1 MTRKIVMAG
10 FGGQGVMA
18 MGQLISYAGMLEG
31 KHVSWYPSYGP
42 EMRGGAANC
51 SVVVSETEVGSP
63 IIAVADDVI
72 VMNEPSL
79 ELFESHVRPGGNLLI
94 NSSLVTSEPTRTD
107 INVYKIPVND
117 IAIDIGNARV
127 ANMVMLG
134 AYLKATEL
142 VEVPSVIKAF
152 TKVYG
157 DKKKKLIPT
166 NEKAI
171 EYGQNALGSEFK
183 SENREQFV
191 ESKTPEHYKNLRGGE
206 EEKPIN
212 YVNDL
217 RKMDKEDEEKIFSSE
232 LNIVKQAILNEIES
246 INYFK
251 VSGETLGDGA
261 SKDVF
266 LSLAH
271 QSEEHVDYLE
281 RLKTNIEKNES
292 TVIEKIKSSLEG
304 KKLEFGKFDPEKAT
318 MALSLFNLGMNIK
331 KTNIKFYE
339 KAAARSEI
347 AEAKELYK
355 ELAYWENFQLSQIK
369 KEYEELRAEWWSD
382 QSYAPY

>member
-51 SVVVSETEVGSP
+51 SVVVSEELVGSP

-79 ELFESHVRPGGNLLI
+79 SMFESHVRPGGNLFI
-94 NSSLVTSEPTRTD
+94 NSSLVKKETTRTD
-107 INVYKIPVND
+107 INVVKIPVND
-117 IAIDIGNARV
+117 IAIDLGNARV

-134 AYLKATEL
+134 AYLKVTEL
-142 VEVPSVIKAF
+142 VKVESVIQAF

-157 DKKKKLIPT
+157 DKKKKLLPI

-171 EYGQNALGSEFK
+171 EFGGEAVGKEYMPSAAEK
-183 SENREQFV
+183 KV
-191 ESKTPEHYKNLRGGE
+191 ESKTPEHYKNLKGGE
-206 EEKPIN
+206 EEIKIN
-212 YVNDL
+212 YLNDI
-217 RKMDKEDEEKIFSSE
+217 RQMDKAQEDKIFSSE

-251 VSGETLGDGA
+251 MSSEQLGGEA
-261 SKDVF
+261 KEVF

-271 QSEEHVDYLE
+271 QSEEHVDYLNK
-281 RLKTNIEKNES
+281 LKSNIEKDES

-304 KKLEFGKFDPEKAT
+304 KTFEWGKVDPENAT
-318 MALSLFNLGMNIK
+318 MVLSVFNLGMNIK
-331 KTNIKFYE
+331 KVNIKFYE
-339 KAAARSEI
+339 KAAARSEVP
-347 AEAKELYK
+347 EAKGLYK
-355 ELAYWENFQLSQIK
+355 ELAYWENFQLTQIAK
-369 KEYEELRAEWWSD
+369 QYEELKSEWWSD
-382 QSYAPY
+382 QSYAPF

>member
-1 MTRKIVMAG
+1 MAG

-51 SVVVSETEVGSP
+51 SVVVSEELVGSP

-79 ELFESHVRPGGNLLI
+79 SMFESHVRPGGNLFI
-94 NSSLVTSEPTRTD
+94 NSSLVKKETTRTD
-107 INVYKIPVND
+107 INVVKIPVND
-117 IAIDIGNARV
+117 IAIDLGNARV

-134 AYLKATEL
+134 AYLKVTEL
-142 VEVPSVIKAF
+142 VKVESVIQAF

-157 DKKKKLIPT
+157 DKKKKLLPI

-171 EYGQNALGSEFK
+171 EFGGEAVGKEYMASAAEK
-183 SENREQFV
+183 PV
-191 ESKTPEHYKNLRGGE
+191 ESKTPEHYKHLKGGE
-206 EEKPIN
+206 EEMKIN
-212 YVNDL
+212 YLNDI
-217 RKMDKEDEEKIFSSE
+217 RQMDKAQEDKIFSSE

-251 VSGETLGDGA
+251 MSSEQLGGEA
-261 SKDVF
+261 KDVF

-271 QSEEHVDYLE
+271 QSEEHVDYLNK
-281 RLKTNIEKNES
+281 LKSNIEKDES

-304 KKLEFGKFDPEKAT
+304 KTLEWGKVDPENAT
-318 MALSLFNLGMNIK
+318 MVLSVFNLGMNIK
-331 KTNIKFYE
+331 KVNIKFYE
-339 KAAARSEI
+339 KAAARSEVP
-347 AEAKELYK
+347 EAKGLYK
-355 ELAYWENFQLSQIK
+355 ELAYWENFQLTQIAK
-369 KEYEELRAEWWSD
+369 QYEELKSEWWSD
-382 QSYAPY
+382 QSYAPF

>member
-51 SVVVSETEVGSP
+51 SVVVSEELVGSP

-79 ELFESHVRPGGNLLI
+79 SMFESHVRPGGNLFI
-94 NSSLVTSEPTRTD
+94 NSSLVKKETTRTD
-107 INVYKIPVND
+107 INVVKIPVND
-117 IAIDIGNARV
+117 IAIDLGNARV

-134 AYLKATEL
+134 AYLKVTEL
-142 VEVPSVIKAF
+142 VKVESVIQAF

-157 DKKKKLIPT
+157 DKKKKLLPI

-171 EYGQNALGSEFK
+171 EFGGEAVGKEYMASVA
-183 SENREQFV
+183 ENKV
-191 ESKTPEHYKNLRGGE
+191 ESKTPEHYKHLKGGE
-206 EEKPIN
+206 EEMKIN
-212 YVNDL
+212 YLNDI
-217 RKMDKEDEEKIFSSE
+217 RQMDKEQEDKIFSSE

-251 VSGETLGDGA
+251 MSSEQLGGEA
-261 SKDVF
+261 KEVF

-271 QSEEHVDYLE
+271 QSEEHVDYLNK
-281 RLKTNIEKNES
+281 LKSNIEKDES

-304 KKLEFGKFDPEKAT
+304 KTLEWGKVDPENAT
-318 MALSLFNLGMNIK
+318 MVLSVFNLGMNIK
-331 KTNIKFYE
+331 KVNIKFYE
-339 KAAARSEI
+339 KAAARSEVP
-347 AEAKELYK
+347 EAKGLYK
-355 ELAYWENFQLSQIK
+355 ELAYWENFQLTQISK
-369 KEYEELRAEWWSD
+369 QYEELKSEWWSD
-382 QSYAPY
+382 QSYAPF

>member
-51 SVVVSETEVGSP
+51 SVVVSEELVGSP

-79 ELFESHVRPGGNLLI
+79 SMFESHVRPGGNI
-94 NSSLVTSEPTRTD
+94 FVNSSLVKKETTRTD
-107 INVYKIPVND
+107 INVVKIPVND
-117 IAIDIGNARV
+117 IAIDLGNARV

-134 AYLKATEL
+134 AYLKVTEL
-142 VEVPSVIKAF
+142 VKVESVIQAF

-157 DKKKKLIPT
+157 DKKKKLLPI

-171 EYGQNALGSEFK
+171 EFGGEAVGKEYMASVA
-183 SENREQFV
+183 ENKV
-191 ESKTPEHYKNLRGGE
+191 ESKTPEHYKHLKGGE
-206 EEKPIN
+206 EEMKIN
-212 YVNDL
+212 YLNDI
-217 RKMDKEDEEKIFSSE
+217 RQMDKEQEDKIFSSE

-251 VSGETLGDGA
+251 MSSEQLGGEA
-261 SKDVF
+261 KEVF

-271 QSEEHVDYLE
+271 QSEEHVDYLNK
-281 RLKTNIEKNES
+281 LKSNIEKDES

-304 KKLEFGKFDPEKAT
+304 KTLEWGKVDPENAT
-318 MALSLFNLGMNIK
+318 MVLSVFNLGMNIK
-331 KTNIKFYE
+331 KVNIKFYE
-339 KAAARSEI
+339 KAAARSEVP
-347 AEAKELYK
+347 EAKGLYK
-355 ELAYWENFQLSQIK
+355 ELAYWENFQLTQISK
-369 KEYEELRAEWWSD
+369 QYEELKSEWWSD
-382 QSYAPY
+382 QSYAPF

>member
-51 SVVVSETEVGSP
+51 SVVVSEELVGSP

-79 ELFESHVRPGGNLLI
+79 SMFESHVRPGGNLFI
-94 NSSLVTSEPTRTD
+94 NSSLVKKETTRTD
-107 INVYKIPVND
+107 INVVKIPVND
-117 IAIDIGNARV
+117 IAIDLGNARV

-134 AYLKATEL
+134 AYLKVTEL
-142 VEVPSVIKAF
+142 VKVESVIQAF

-157 DKKKKLIPT
+157 DKKKKLLPI

-171 EYGQNALGSEFK
+171 EFGGEAVGKEYMASVA
-183 SENREQFV
+183 ENKV
-191 ESKTPEHYKNLRGGE
+191 ESKTPEHYKHLKGGE
-206 EEKPIN
+206 EEMKIN
-212 YVNDL
+212 YLNDI
-217 RKMDKEDEEKIFSSE
+217 RQMDKEQEDKIFSSE

-251 VSGETLGDGA
+251 MSSEELGGEA
-261 SKDVF
+261 KEVF

-271 QSEEHVDYLE
+271 QSEEHVDYLNK
-281 RLKTNIEKNES
+281 LKSNIEKDES

-304 KKLEFGKFDPEKAT
+304 KTLEWGKVDPENAT
-318 MALSLFNLGMNIK
+318 MVLSVFNLGMNIK
-331 KTNIKFYE
+331 KVNIKFYE
-339 KAAARSEI
+339 KAAARSEVP
-347 AEAKELYK
+347 EAKGLYK
-355 ELAYWENFQLSQIK
+355 ELAYWENFQLTQISK
-369 KEYEELRAEWWSD
+369 QYEELKSEWWSD
-382 QSYAPY
+382 QSYAPF

>member
-51 SVVVSETEVGSP
+51 SVVVSEELVGSP

-79 ELFESHVRPGGNLLI
+79 SMFESHVRHGGNLFI
-94 NSSLVTSEPTRTD
+94 NSSLVKKETTRTD
-107 INVYKIPVND
+107 INVVKIPVND
-117 IAIDIGNARV
+117 IAIDLGNARV

-134 AYLKATEL
+134 AYLKVTEL
-142 VEVPSVIKAF
+142 VKVESVIQAF

-157 DKKKKLIPT
+157 DKKKKLLPI

-171 EYGQNALGSEFK
+171 EFGGEAVGKEYMASVA
-183 SENREQFV
+183 ENKV
-191 ESKTPEHYKNLRGGE
+191 ESKTPEHYKHLKGGE
-206 EEKPIN
+206 EEMKIN
-212 YVNDL
+212 YLNDI
-217 RKMDKEDEEKIFSSE
+217 RQMDKEQEDKIFSSE

-251 VSGETLGDGA
+251 MSSEQLGGEA
-261 SKDVF
+261 KEVF

-271 QSEEHVDYLE
+271 QSEEHVDYLNK
-281 RLKTNIEKNES
+281 LKSNIEKDES

-304 KKLEFGKFDPEKAT
+304 KTLEWGKVDPENAT
-318 MALSLFNLGMNIK
+318 MVLSVFNLGMNIK
-331 KTNIKFYE
+331 KVNIKFYE
-339 KAAARSEI
+339 KAAARSEVP
-347 AEAKELYK
+347 EAKGLYK
-355 ELAYWENFQLSQIK
+355 ELAYWENFQLTQISK
-369 KEYEELRAEWWSD
+369 QYEELKSEWWSD
-382 QSYAPY
+382 QSYAPF

>member
-1 MTRKIVMAG
+1 MAG

-51 SVVVSETEVGSP
+51 SVVVSEELVGSP

-79 ELFESHVRPGGNLLI
+79 SMFESHVRPGGNLFI
-94 NSSLVTSEPTRTD
+94 NSSLVKKETTRTD
-107 INVYKIPVND
+107 INVVKIPVND
-117 IAIDIGNARV
+117 IAIDLGNARV

-134 AYLKATEL
+134 AYLKVTEL
-142 VEVPSVIKAF
+142 VKVESVIQAF

-157 DKKKKLIPT
+157 DKKKKLLPI

-171 EYGQNALGSEFK
+171 EFGGEAVGKEYMPSAAEK
-183 SENREQFV
+183 KV
-191 ESKTPEHYKNLRGGE
+191 ESKTPEHYKNLKGGE
-206 EEKPIN
+206 EEIKIN
-212 YVNDL
+212 YLNDI
-217 RKMDKEDEEKIFSSE
+217 RQMDKAQEDKIFSSE

-251 VSGETLGDGA
+251 MSSEQLGGEA
-261 SKDVF
+261 KEVF

-271 QSEEHVDYLE
+271 QSEEHVDYLNK
-281 RLKTNIEKNES
+281 LKSNIEKDES

-304 KKLEFGKFDPEKAT
+304 KTFEWGKVDPENAT
-318 MALSLFNLGMNIK
+318 MVLSVFNLGMNIK
-331 KTNIKFYE
+331 KVNIKFYE
-339 KAAARSEI
+339 KAAARSEVP
-347 AEAKELYK
+347 EAKGLYK
-355 ELAYWENFQLSQIK
+355 ELAYWENFQLTQIAK
-369 KEYEELRAEWWSD
+369 QYEELKSEWWSD
-382 QSYAPY
+382 QSYAPF

>member
-51 SVVVSETEVGSP
+51 SVVVSEELVGSP

-79 ELFESHVRPGGNLLI
+79 SMFESHVRPGGNLFI
-94 NSSLVTSEPTRTD
+94 NSSLVKKETTRTD
-107 INVYKIPVND
+107 INVVKIPVND
-117 IAIDIGNARV
+117 IAIDLGNARV

-134 AYLKATEL
+134 AYLKVTEL
-142 VEVPSVIKAF
+142 VKVESVIQAF

-157 DKKKKLIPT
+157 DKKKKLLPI

-171 EYGQNALGSEFK
+171 EFGGEAVGKEYMASAAEK
-183 SENREQFV
+183 PV
-191 ESKTPEHYKNLRGGE
+191 ESKTPEHYKHLKGGE
-206 EEKPIN
+206 EEIKIN
-212 YVNDL
+212 YLNDI
-217 RKMDKEDEEKIFSSE
+217 RQMDKAQEDKIFSSE

-251 VSGETLGDGA
+251 MSSEQLGGEA
-261 SKDVF
+261 KDVF

-271 QSEEHVDYLE
+271 QSEEHVDYLNK
-281 RLKTNIEKNES
+281 LKSNIEKDES

-304 KKLEFGKFDPEKAT
+304 KTFEWGKVDPENAT
-318 MALSLFNLGMNIK
+318 MVLSVFNLGMNIK
-331 KTNIKFYE
+331 KVNIKFYE
-339 KAAARSEI
+339 KAAARSEVP
-347 AEAKELYK
+347 EAKGLYK
-355 ELAYWENFQLSQIK
+355 ELAYWENFQLTQIAK
-369 KEYEELRAEWWSD
+369 QYEELKNEWWSD
-382 QSYAPY
+382 QSYAPF

>member
-51 SVVVSETEVGSP
+51 SVVVSEELVGSP

-79 ELFESHVRPGGNLLI
+79 SMFESHVRPGGNLFI
-94 NSSLVTSEPTRTD
+94 NSSLVKKETTRTD
-107 INVYKIPVND
+107 INVVKIPVND
-117 IAIDIGNARV
+117 IAIDLGNARV

-134 AYLKATEL
+134 AYLKVTEL
-142 VEVPSVIKAF
+142 VKVESVIQAF

-157 DKKKKLIPT
+157 DKKKKLLPI

-171 EYGQNALGSEFK
+171 EFGGEAVGKEYMASAAEK
-183 SENREQFV
+183 PV
-191 ESKTPEHYKNLRGGE
+191 ESKTPEHYKHLKGGE
-206 EEKPIN
+206 EEMKIN
-212 YVNDL
+212 YLNDI
-217 RKMDKEDEEKIFSSE
+217 RQMDKAQEDKIFSSE

-246 INYFK
+246 INFFK
-251 VSGETLGDGA
+251 MSSEQLGGEA
-261 SKDVF
+261 KDVF

-271 QSEEHVDYLE
+271 QSEEHVDYLNK
-281 RLKTNIEKNES
+281 LKSNIEKDES

-304 KKLEFGKFDPEKAT
+304 KTFEWGKVDPENAT
-318 MALSLFNLGMNIK
+318 MVLSVFNLGMNIK
-331 KTNIKFYE
+331 KVNIKFYE
-339 KAAARSEI
+339 KAAARSEVP
-347 AEAKELYK
+347 EAKGLYK
-355 ELAYWENFQLSQIK
+355 ELAYWENFQLTQIAK
-369 KEYEELRAEWWSD
+369 QYEELKSEWWSD
-382 QSYAPY
+382 QSYAPF

>member
-51 SVVVSETEVGSP
+51 SVVVSEELVGSP

-79 ELFESHVRPGGNLLI
+79 SMFESHVRPGGNLFI
-94 NSSLVTSEPTRTD
+94 NSSLVKKETTRTD
-107 INVYKIPVND
+107 INVVKIPVND
-117 IAIDIGNARV
+117 IAIDLGNARV

-134 AYLKATEL
+134 AYLKVTEL
-142 VEVPSVIKAF
+142 VKVESVIQAF

-157 DKKKKLIPT
+157 DKKKKLLPI

-171 EYGQNALGSEFK
+171 EFGGEAVGKEYMPSAAEK
-183 SENREQFV
+183 KV
-191 ESKTPEHYKNLRGGE
+191 ESKTPEHYKNLKGGE
-206 EEKPIN
+206 EEIKIN
-212 YVNDL
+212 YLNDI
-217 RKMDKEDEEKIFSSE
+217 RQMDKAQEDKIFSSE

-251 VSGETLGDGA
+251 MSSEQLGGEA
-261 SKDVF
+261 KDVF

-271 QSEEHVDYLE
+271 QSEEHVDYLNK
-281 RLKTNIEKNES
+281 LKSNIEKDES

-304 KKLEFGKFDPEKAT
+304 KTFEWGKVDPENAT
-318 MALSLFNLGMNIK
+318 MVLSVFNLGMNIK
-331 KTNIKFYE
+331 KVNIKFYE
-339 KAAARSEI
+339 KAAARSEVP
-347 AEAKELYK
+347 EAKGLYK
-355 ELAYWENFQLSQIK
+355 ELAYWENFQLTQIAK
-369 KEYEELRAEWWSD
+369 QYEELKSEWWSD
-382 QSYAPY
+382 QSYAPF

>member
-51 SVVVSETEVGSP
+51 SVVVSEELVGSP

-79 ELFESHVRPGGNLLI
+79 SMFESHVRPGGNLFI
-94 NSSLVTSEPTRTD
+94 NSSLVKKETTRTD
-107 INVYKIPVND
+107 INVVKIPVND
-117 IAIDIGNARV
+117 IAIDLGNARV

-134 AYLKATEL
+134 AYLKVTEL
-142 VEVPSVIKAF
+142 VKVESVIQAF

-157 DKKKKLIPT
+157 DKKKKLLPI

-171 EYGQNALGSEFK
+171 EFGGEAVGKEYMASVAEK
-183 SENREQFV
+183 PV
-191 ESKTPEHYKNLRGGE
+191 ESKTPEHYKHLKGGE
-206 EEKPIN
+206 EEMKIN
-212 YVNDL
+212 YLNDI
-217 RKMDKEDEEKIFSSE
+217 RQMDKAQEDKIFSSE

-251 VSGETLGDGA
+251 MSSEQLGGEA
-261 SKDVF
+261 KDVF

-271 QSEEHVDYLE
+271 QSEEHVDYLNK
-281 RLKTNIEKNES
+281 LKSNIEKDES

-304 KKLEFGKFDPEKAT
+304 KTFEWGKVDPENAT
-318 MALSLFNLGMNIK
+318 MVLSVFNLGMNIK
-331 KTNIKFYE
+331 KVNIKFYE
-339 KAAARSEI
+339 KAAARSEVP
-347 AEAKELYK
+347 EAKGLYK
-355 ELAYWENFQLSQIK
+355 ELAYWENFQLTQIAK
-369 KEYEELRAEWWSD
+369 QYEELKSEWWSD
-382 QSYAPY
+382 QSYAPF

>member
-1 MTRKIVMAG
+1 MAG

-51 SVVVSETEVGSP
+51 SVVVSEELVGSP

-79 ELFESHVRPGGNLLI
+79 SMFESHVRPGGNI
-94 NSSLVTSEPTRTD
+94 FVNSSLVKKETTRTD
-107 INVYKIPVND
+107 INVVKIPVND
-117 IAIDIGNARV
+117 IAIDLGNARV

-134 AYLKATEL
+134 AYLKVTEL
-142 VEVPSVIKAF
+142 VKVESVIQAF

-157 DKKKKLIPT
+157 DKKKKLLPI

-171 EYGQNALGSEFK
+171 EFGGEAVGKEYMPSVAEK
-183 SENREQFV
+183 PV
-191 ESKTPEHYKNLRGGE
+191 ESKTPEHYKNLKGGE
-206 EEKPIN
+206 EEMKIN
-212 YVNDL
+212 YLNDI
-217 RKMDKEDEEKIFSSE
+217 RQMDKAQEDKIFSSE

-251 VSGETLGDGA
+251 MSSEQLGGEA
-261 SKDVF
+261 KDVF

-271 QSEEHVDYLE
+271 QSEEHVDYLNK
-281 RLKTNIEKNES
+281 LKSNIEKDES

-304 KKLEFGKFDPEKAT
+304 KTFEWGKVDPENAT
-318 MALSLFNLGMNIK
+318 MVLSVFNLGMNIK
-331 KTNIKFYE
+331 KVNIKFYE
-339 KAAARSEI
+339 KAAARSEVP
-347 AEAKELYK
+347 EAKGLYK
-355 ELAYWENFQLSQIK
+355 ELAYWENFQLTQIAK
-369 KEYEELRAEWWSD
+369 QYEELKSEWWSD
-382 QSYAPY
+382 QSYAPF

>member
-51 SVVVSETEVGSP
+51 SVVVSEDPVGSP

-79 ELFESHVRPGGNLLI
+79 SLFESHVRPGGNLFI
-94 NSSLVTSEPTRTD
+94 NSSLVKKETTRTD
-107 INVYKIPVND
+107 IEVHKIPVND
-117 IAIDIGNARV
+117 IAIDLGNARV

-134 AYLKATEL
+134 AYLNVTKL
-142 VEVPSVIKAF
+142 VKVESVIQAF

-157 DKKKKLIPT
+157 DKKKKLIPI

-171 EYGQNALGSEFK
+171 EAGGNTAGKEYVSAA
-183 SENREQFV
+183 ENKV
-191 ESKTPEHYKNLRGGE
+191 ESKTPEHYKHLKGGE
-206 EEKPIN
+206 EEMKIN
-212 YVNDL
+212 YLNDV
-217 RKMDKEDEEKIFSSE
+217 RQMDKAQEEKIFSSE
-232 LNIVKQAILNEIES
+232 LNIVKQAILNEVES

-251 VSGETLGDGA
+251 MSSEQLIGE
-261 SKDVF
+261 SKDIF

-271 QSEEHVDYLE
+271 QSEEHVDYLNK
-281 RLKTNIEKNES
+281 LKNNIEKNEA
-292 TVIEKIKSSLEG
+292 TVIEKVKSSLEG
-304 KKLEFGKFDPEKAT
+304 KAFEWGKVNPENAT
-318 MALSLFNLGMNIK
+318 MVLSVFNLGMNIK
-331 KTNIKFYE
+331 KVNIKFYE
-339 KAAARSEI
+339 KAAARSEVP
-347 AEAKELYK
+347 EAKGLYK
-355 ELAYWENFQLSQIK
+355 ELAYWENFQLTQIAK
-369 KEYEELRAEWWSD
+369 QYEELKNEWWSD
-382 QSYAPY
+382 QSYAPF

>member
-51 SVVVSETEVGSP
+51 SVVVSEELVGSP

-79 ELFESHVRPGGNLLI
+79 SMFESHVRPGGNI
-94 NSSLVTSEPTRTD
+94 FVNSSLVKKETTRTD
-107 INVYKIPVND
+107 INVVKIPVND
-117 IAIDIGNARV
+117 IAIDLGNARV

-134 AYLKATEL
+134 AYLKVTEL
-142 VEVPSVIKAF
+142 VKVESVIQAF

-157 DKKKKLIPT
+157 DKKKKLLPI

-171 EYGQNALGSEFK
+171 KFGGEAVGKEYMPSVAEK
-183 SENREQFV
+183 KV
-191 ESKTPEHYKNLRGGE
+191 ESKTPEHYKHLKGGE
-206 EEKPIN
+206 EEMKIN
-212 YVNDL
+212 YLNDI
-217 RKMDKEDEEKIFSSE
+217 RQMDKAQEDKIFSSE

-251 VSGETLGDGA
+251 MSSEQLGGEA
-261 SKDVF
+261 KDVF

-271 QSEEHVDYLE
+271 QSEEHVDYLNK
-281 RLKTNIEKNES
+281 LKSNIEKDES

-304 KKLEFGKFDPEKAT
+304 KTFEWGKVDPENAT
-318 MALSLFNLGMNIK
+318 MVLSVFNLGMNIK
-331 KTNIKFYE
+331 KVNIKFYE
-339 KAAARSEI
+339 KAAARSEVP
-347 AEAKELYK
+347 EAKGLYK
-355 ELAYWENFQLSQIK
+355 ELAYWENFQLTQIAK
-369 KEYEELRAEWWSD
+369 QYEELKSEWWSD
-382 QSYAPY
+382 QSYAPF

>member
-51 SVVVSETEVGSP
+51 SVVVSEELVGSP

-79 ELFESHVRPGGNLLI
+79 SMFESHVRPGGNLFI
-94 NSSLVTSEPTRTD
+94 NSSLVKKETTRTD
-107 INVYKIPVND
+107 INVVKIPVND
-117 IAIDIGNARV
+117 IAIDLGNARV

-134 AYLKATEL
+134 AYLKVTEL
-142 VEVPSVIKAF
+142 VKVESVIQAF

-157 DKKKKLIPT
+157 DKKKKLLPI

-171 EYGQNALGSEFK
+171 EFGGEAVGKEYMASAAEK
-183 SENREQFV
+183 PV
-191 ESKTPEHYKNLRGGE
+191 ESKTPEHYKHLKGGE
-206 EEKPIN
+206 EEMKIN
-212 YVNDL
+212 YLNDI
-217 RKMDKEDEEKIFSSE
+217 RQMDKAQEDKIFSSE

-246 INYFK
+246 INFFK
-251 VSGETLGDGA
+251 MSSEQLGGEA
-261 SKDVF
+261 KDVF

-271 QSEEHVDYLE
+271 QSEEHVDYLNK
-281 RLKTNIEKNES
+281 LKANIEKDES

-304 KKLEFGKFDPEKAT
+304 KTFEWGKVDPENAT
-318 MALSLFNLGMNIK
+318 MVLSVFNLGMNIK
-331 KTNIKFYE
+331 KVNIKFYE
-339 KAAARSEI
+339 KAAARSEVP
-347 AEAKELYK
+347 EAKGLYK
-355 ELAYWENFQLSQIK
+355 ELAYWENFQLTQIAK
-369 KEYEELRAEWWSD
+369 QYEELKSEWWSD
-382 QSYAPY
+382 QSYAPF

>member
-51 SVVVSETEVGSP
+51 SVVVSEELVGSP

-79 ELFESHVRPGGNLLI
+79 SMFESHVRPGGNI
-94 NSSLVTSEPTRTD
+94 FVNSSLVKKETTRTD
-107 INVYKIPVND
+107 INVVKIPVND
-117 IAIDIGNARV
+117 IAIDLGNARV

-134 AYLKATEL
+134 AYLKVTEL
-142 VEVPSVIKAF
+142 VKVESVIQAF

-157 DKKKKLIPT
+157 DKKKKLLPI

-171 EYGQNALGSEFK
+171 EFGGEAVGKEYMASVA
-183 SENREQFV
+183 ENKV
-191 ESKTPEHYKNLRGGE
+191 ESKTPEHYKHLKGGE
-206 EEKPIN
+206 EEMKIN
-212 YVNDL
+212 YLNDI
-217 RKMDKEDEEKIFSSE
+217 RQMDKEQEDKIFSSE

-251 VSGETLGDGA
+251 MSSEQLGGEA
-261 SKDVF
+261 KEVF

-271 QSEEHVDYLE
+271 QSEEHVDYLNK
-281 RLKTNIEKNES
+281 LKSNIEKDES

-304 KKLEFGKFDPEKAT
+304 KTFEWGKVDPENAT
-318 MALSLFNLGMNIK
+318 MVLSVFNLGMNIK
-331 KTNIKFYE
+331 KVNIKFYE
-339 KAAARSEI
+339 KAAARSEVP
-347 AEAKELYK
+347 EAKGLYK
-355 ELAYWENFQLSQIK
+355 ELAYWENFQLTQIAK
-369 KEYEELRAEWWSD
+369 QYEELKSEWWSD
-382 QSYAPY
+382 QSYAPF

>member
-51 SVVVSETEVGSP
+51 SVVVSEELVGSP

-79 ELFESHVRPGGNLLI
+79 SMFESHVRPGGNIFI
-94 NSSLVTSEPTRTD
+94 NSSLVKKETTRTD
-107 INVYKIPVND
+107 INVVKIPVND
-117 IAIDIGNARV
+117 IAIDLGNARV

-134 AYLKATEL
+134 AYLKVTEL
-142 VEVPSVIKAF
+142 VKVESVIQAF

-157 DKKKKLIPT
+157 DKKKKLLPI

-171 EYGQNALGSEFK
+171 EFGGESVGKEYMPSAAEK
-183 SENREQFV
+183 KV
-191 ESKTPEHYKNLRGGE
+191 ESKTPEHYKNLKGGE
-206 EEKPIN
+206 EEIKIN
-212 YVNDL
+212 YLNDI
-217 RKMDKEDEEKIFSSE
+217 RQMDKAQEDKIFSSE

-251 VSGETLGDGA
+251 MSSEQLGGEA
-261 SKDVF
+261 KEVF

-271 QSEEHVDYLE
+271 QSEEHVDYLNK
-281 RLKTNIEKNES
+281 LKSNIEKDES

-304 KKLEFGKFDPEKAT
+304 KTLEWGKVDPENAT
-318 MALSLFNLGMNIK
+318 MVLSVFNLGMNIK
-331 KTNIKFYE
+331 KVNIKFYE
-339 KAAARSEI
+339 KAAARSEVP
-347 AEAKELYK
+347 EAKGLYK
-355 ELAYWENFQLSQIK
+355 ELAYWENFQLTQIAK
-369 KEYEELRAEWWSD
+369 QYEELKSEWWSD
-382 QSYAPY
+382 QSYAPF

>member
-51 SVVVSETEVGSP
+51 SVVVSEELVGSP

-79 ELFESHVRPGGNLLI
+79 SMFESHVRPGGNLFI
-94 NSSLVTSEPTRTD
+94 NSSLVKKETTRTD
-107 INVYKIPVND
+107 INVVKIPVND
-117 IAIDIGNARV
+117 IAIDLGNARV

-134 AYLKATEL
+134 AYLKVTEL
-142 VEVPSVIKAF
+142 VKVESVIQAF

-157 DKKKKLIPT
+157 DKKKKLLPI

-171 EYGQNALGSEFK
+171 EFGGEAVGKEYMASVAEK
-183 SENREQFV
+183 PV
-191 ESKTPEHYKNLRGGE
+191 ESKTPEYYKHLKGGE
-206 EEKPIN
+206 EEMKIN
-212 YVNDL
+212 YLNDI
-217 RKMDKEDEEKIFSSE
+217 RQMDKAQEDKIFSSE

-251 VSGETLGDGA
+251 MSSEQLGGEA
-261 SKDVF
+261 KDVF

-271 QSEEHVDYLE
+271 QSEEHVDYLNK
-281 RLKTNIEKNES
+281 LKSNIEKDES

-304 KKLEFGKFDPEKAT
+304 KTFEWGKVDPENAT
-318 MALSLFNLGMNIK
+318 MVLSVFNLGMNIK
-331 KTNIKFYE
+331 KVNIKFYE
-339 KAAARSEI
+339 KAAARSEVP
-347 AEAKELYK
+347 EAKGLYK
-355 ELAYWENFQLSQIK
+355 ELAYWENFQLTQIAK
-369 KEYEELRAEWWSD
+369 QYEELKSEWWSD
-382 QSYAPY
+382 QSYAPF

>member
-1 MTRKIVMAG
+1 MAG

-51 SVVVSETEVGSP
+51 SVVVSEELVGSP

-79 ELFESHVRPGGNLLI
+79 SMFESHVRPGGNI
-94 NSSLVTSEPTRTD
+94 FVNSSLVKKETTRTD
-107 INVYKIPVND
+107 INVVKIPVND
-117 IAIDIGNARV
+117 IAIDLGNARV

-134 AYLKATEL
+134 AYLKVTEL
-142 VEVPSVIKAF
+142 VKVESVIQAF

-157 DKKKKLIPT
+157 DKKKKLLPI

-171 EYGQNALGSEFK
+171 EFGGEAVGKEYMASVA
-183 SENREQFV
+183 ENKV
-191 ESKTPEHYKNLRGGE
+191 ESKTPEHYKHLKGGE
-206 EEKPIN
+206 EEMKIN
-212 YVNDL
+212 YLNDI
-217 RKMDKEDEEKIFSSE
+217 RQMDKEQEDKIFSSE

-251 VSGETLGDGA
+251 MSSEQLGGEA
-261 SKDVF
+261 KEVF

-271 QSEEHVDYLE
+271 QSEEHVDYLNK
-281 RLKTNIEKNES
+281 LKSNIEKDES

-304 KKLEFGKFDPEKAT
+304 KTFEWGKVDPENAT
-318 MALSLFNLGMNIK
+318 MVLSVFNLGMNIK
-331 KTNIKFYE
+331 KVNIKFYE
-339 KAAARSEI
+339 KAAARSEVP
-347 AEAKELYK
+347 EAKGLYK
-355 ELAYWENFQLSQIK
+355 ELAYWENFQLTQIAK
-369 KEYEELRAEWWSD
+369 QYEELKSEWWSD
-382 QSYAPY
+382 QSYAPF

>member
-51 SVVVSETEVGSP
+51 SVVVSEELVGSP

-79 ELFESHVRPGGNLLI
+79 SMFESHVRPGGNIFI
-94 NSSLVTSEPTRTD
+94 NSSLVKKETTRTD
-107 INVYKIPVND
+107 INVVKIPVND
-117 IAIDIGNARV
+117 IAIDLGNARV

-134 AYLKATEL
+134 AYLKVTEL
-142 VEVPSVIKAF
+142 VKVESVIQAF

-157 DKKKKLIPT
+157 DKKKKLLPI

-171 EYGQNALGSEFK
+171 EFGGEAVGKEYMPSAAEK
-183 SENREQFV
+183 KV
-191 ESKTPEHYKNLRGGE
+191 ESKTPEHYKNLKGGE
-206 EEKPIN
+206 EEIKIN
-212 YVNDL
+212 YLNDI
-217 RKMDKEDEEKIFSSE
+217 RQMDKAQEDKIFSSE

-251 VSGETLGDGA
+251 MSSEQLGGEA
-261 SKDVF
+261 KEVF

-271 QSEEHVDYLE
+271 QSEEHVDYLNK
-281 RLKTNIEKNES
+281 LKSNIEKDES

-304 KKLEFGKFDPEKAT
+304 KTFEWGKVDPENAT
-318 MALSLFNLGMNIK
+318 MVLSVFNLGMNIK
-331 KTNIKFYE
+331 KVNIKFYE
-339 KAAARSEI
+339 KAAARSEVP
-347 AEAKELYK
+347 EAKGLYK
-355 ELAYWENFQLSQIK
+355 ELAYWENFQLTQIAK
-369 KEYEELRAEWWSD
+369 QYEELKSEWWSD
-382 QSYAPY
+382 QSYAPF

>member
-18 MGQLISYAGMLEG
+18 MGQLVSYAGMLEG

-51 SVVVSETEVGSP
+51 SVVVSEELVGSP

-79 ELFESHVRPGGNLLI
+79 SIFESHVRPGGNLFI
-94 NSSLVTSEPTRTD
+94 NSSLVKKETTRTD
-107 INVYKIPVND
+107 INVVKIPVND
-117 IAIDIGNARV
+117 IAIDLGNARV

-134 AYLKATEL
+134 AYLKVTEL
-142 VEVPSVIKAF
+142 VKVESVIQAF

-157 DKKKKLIPT
+157 DKKKKLLPI

-171 EYGQNALGSEFK
+171 EFGGEAVGKEYMASAAEK
-183 SENREQFV
+183 PV
-191 ESKTPEHYKNLRGGE
+191 ESKTPEHYKHLKGGE
-206 EEKPIN
+206 EEMKIN
-212 YVNDL
+212 YLNDI
-217 RKMDKEDEEKIFSSE
+217 RQMDKAQEDKIFSSE

-251 VSGETLGDGA
+251 MSSEQLGGEA
-261 SKDVF
+261 KDVF

-271 QSEEHVDYLE
+271 QSEEHVDYLNK
-281 RLKTNIEKNES
+281 LKSNIEKDES

-304 KKLEFGKFDPEKAT
+304 KTLEWGKVDPENAT
-318 MALSLFNLGMNIK
+318 MVLSVFNLGMNIK
-331 KTNIKFYE
+331 KVNIKFYE
-339 KAAARSEI
+339 KAAARSEVP
-347 AEAKELYK
+347 EAKGLYK
-355 ELAYWENFQLSQIK
+355 ELAYWENFQLTQIAK
-369 KEYEELRAEWWSD
+369 QYEELKSEWWSD
-382 QSYAPY
+382 QSYAPF

>member
-51 SVVVSETEVGSP
+51 SVVVSEELVGSP

-79 ELFESHVRPGGNLLI
+79 SMFESHVRPGGNLFI
-94 NSSLVTSEPTRTD
+94 NSSLVKKETTRTD
-107 INVYKIPVND
+107 INVVKIPVND
-117 IAIDIGNARV
+117 IAIDLGNARV

-134 AYLKATEL
+134 AYLKVTEL
-142 VEVPSVIKAF
+142 VKVESVIQAF

-157 DKKKKLIPT
+157 DKKKKLLPI

-171 EYGQNALGSEFK
+171 EFGGEAVGKEYMASAAEK
-183 SENREQFV
+183 PV
-191 ESKTPEHYKNLRGGE
+191 ESKTPEHYKHLKGGE
-206 EEKPIN
+206 EEIKIN
-212 YVNDL
+212 YLNDI
-217 RKMDKEDEEKIFSSE
+217 RQMDKAQEDKIFASE

-251 VSGETLGDGA
+251 MSSEQLGGEA
-261 SKDVF
+261 KEVF

-271 QSEEHVDYLE
+271 QSEEHVDYLNK
-281 RLKTNIEKNES
+281 LKSNIEKDES

-304 KKLEFGKFDPEKAT
+304 KTLEWGKVDPENAT
-318 MALSLFNLGMNIK
+318 MVLSVFNLGMNIK
-331 KTNIKFYE
+331 KVNIKFYE
-339 KAAARSEI
+339 KAAARSEVP
-347 AEAKELYK
+347 EAKGLYK
-355 ELAYWENFQLSQIK
+355 ELAYWENFQLTQIAK
-369 KEYEELRAEWWSD
+369 QYEELKSEWWSD
-382 QSYAPY
+382 QSYAPF

>member
-18 MGQLISYAGMLEG
+18 MGQLISYAGMLES

-51 SVVVSETEVGSP
+51 SVVVSEELVGSP

-79 ELFESHVRPGGNLLI
+79 SMFESHVRPGGNIFI
-94 NSSLVTSEPTRTD
+94 NSSLVKKETTRTD
-107 INVYKIPVND
+107 INVVKIPVND
-117 IAIDIGNARV
+117 IAIDLGNARV

-134 AYLKATEL
+134 AYLKVTEL
-142 VEVPSVIKAF
+142 VKVESVIQAF

-157 DKKKKLIPT
+157 DKKKKLLPI

-171 EYGQNALGSEFK
+171 KFGGEAVGKEYMPSVAEK
-183 SENREQFV
+183 KV
-191 ESKTPEHYKNLRGGE
+191 ESKTPEHYKHLKGGE
-206 EEKPIN
+206 EEMKIN
-212 YVNDL
+212 YLNDI
-217 RKMDKEDEEKIFSSE
+217 RQMDKAQEDKIFSSE

-251 VSGETLGDGA
+251 MSSEQLGGEA
-261 SKDVF
+261 KDVF

-271 QSEEHVDYLE
+271 QSEEHVDYLNK
-281 RLKTNIEKNES
+281 LKSNIEKDES

-304 KKLEFGKFDPEKAT
+304 KTFEWGKVDPENAT
-318 MALSLFNLGMNIK
+318 MVLSVFNLGMNIK
-331 KTNIKFYE
+331 KVNIKFYE
-339 KAAARSEI
+339 KAAARSEVP
-347 AEAKELYK
+347 EAKGLYK
-355 ELAYWENFQLSQIK
+355 ELAYWENFQLTQIAK
-369 KEYEELRAEWWSD
+369 QYEELKSEWWSD
-382 QSYAPY
+382 QSYAPF

>member
-1 MTRKIVMAG
+1 MAG

-51 SVVVSETEVGSP
+51 SVVVSEELVGSP

-79 ELFESHVRPGGNLLI
+79 SMFESHVRPGGNI
-94 NSSLVTSEPTRTD
+94 FVNSSLVKKETTRTD
-107 INVYKIPVND
+107 INVVKIPVND
-117 IAIDIGNARV
+117 IAIDLGNARV

-134 AYLKATEL
+134 AYLKVTEL
-142 VEVPSVIKAF
+142 VKVESVIQAF

-157 DKKKKLIPT
+157 DKKKKLLPI

-171 EYGQNALGSEFK
+171 KFGGEAVGKEYMPSVAEK
-183 SENREQFV
+183 KV
-191 ESKTPEHYKNLRGGE
+191 ESKTPEHYKHLKGGE
-206 EEKPIN
+206 EEMKIN
-212 YVNDL
+212 YLNDI
-217 RKMDKEDEEKIFSSE
+217 RQMDKAQEDKIFSSE

-251 VSGETLGDGA
+251 MSSEQLGGEA
-261 SKDVF
+261 KDVF

-271 QSEEHVDYLE
+271 QSEEHVDYLNK
-281 RLKTNIEKNES
+281 LKSNIEKDES

-304 KKLEFGKFDPEKAT
+304 KTFEWGKVDPENAT
-318 MALSLFNLGMNIK
+318 MVLSVFNLGMNIK
-331 KTNIKFYE
+331 KVNIKFYE
-339 KAAARSEI
+339 KAAARSEVP
-347 AEAKELYK
+347 EAKGLYK
-355 ELAYWENFQLSQIK
+355 ELAYWENFQLTQIAK
-369 KEYEELRAEWWSD
+369 QYEELKSEWWSD
-382 QSYAPY
+382 QSYAPF

>member
-51 SVVVSETEVGSP
+51 SVVVSEELVGSP

-79 ELFESHVRPGGNLLI
+79 SMFESHVRPGGNLFI
-94 NSSLVTSEPTRTD
+94 NSSLVKKETTRTD
-107 INVYKIPVND
+107 INVVKIPVND
-117 IAIDIGNARV
+117 IAIDLGNARV

-134 AYLKATEL
+134 AYLKVTEL
-142 VEVPSVIKAF
+142 VKVESVIQAF

-157 DKKKKLIPT
+157 DKKKKLLPI

-171 EYGQNALGSEFK
+171 EFGGEAVGKEYMASVA
-183 SENREQFV
+183 ENKV
-191 ESKTPEHYKNLRGGE
+191 ESKTPEHYKHLKGGE
-206 EEKPIN
+206 EEMKIN
-212 YVNDL
+212 YLNDI
-217 RKMDKEDEEKIFSSE
+217 RQMDKEQEDKIFSSE

-251 VSGETLGDGA
+251 MSSEQLGGEA
-261 SKDVF
+261 KEVF

-271 QSEEHVDYLE
+271 QSEEHVDYLNK
-281 RLKTNIEKNES
+281 LKSNIEKDES

-304 KKLEFGKFDPEKAT
+304 KTLEWGKVDPENAT
-318 MALSLFNLGMNIK
+318 MVLSVFNLGMNIK
-331 KTNIKFYE
+331 KVNIKFYE
-339 KAAARSEI
+339 KAAARSEVP
-347 AEAKELYK
+347 EAKGLYK
-355 ELAYWENFQLSQIK
+355 ELAYWENFQLTQIAK
-369 KEYEELRAEWWSD
+369 QYEELKSEWWSD
-382 QSYAPY
+382 QSYAPF

>member
-51 SVVVSETEVGSP
+51 SVVVSEELVGSP

-79 ELFESHVRPGGNLLI
+79 SMFESHVRPGGNLFI
-94 NSSLVTSEPTRTD
+94 NSSLVKKETTRTD
-107 INVYKIPVND
+107 INVVKIPVND
-117 IAIDIGNARV
+117 IAIDLGNARV

-134 AYLKATEL
+134 AYLKVTEL
-142 VEVPSVIKAF
+142 VKVESVIQAF

-157 DKKKKLIPT
+157 DKKKKLLPI

-171 EYGQNALGSEFK
+171 EFGGEAVGKEYMASAAEK
-183 SENREQFV
+183 KV
-191 ESKTPEHYKNLRGGE
+191 ESKTPEHYKNLKGGE
-206 EEKPIN
+206 EEIKIN
-212 YVNDL
+212 YLNDI
-217 RKMDKEDEEKIFSSE
+217 RQMDKAQEDKIFSSE
-232 LNIVKQAILNEIES
+232 LNIAKQAILNEIES

-251 VSGETLGDGA
+251 MSSEQLGGEA
-261 SKDVF
+261 KEVF

-271 QSEEHVDYLE
+271 QSEEHVDYLNK
-281 RLKTNIEKNES
+281 LKSNIEKDES

-304 KKLEFGKFDPEKAT
+304 KTFEWGKVDPENAT
-318 MALSLFNLGMNIK
+318 MVLSVFNLGMNIK
-331 KTNIKFYE
+331 KVNIKFYE
-339 KAAARSEI
+339 KAAARSEVP
-347 AEAKELYK
+347 EAKGLYK
-355 ELAYWENFQLSQIK
+355 ELAYWENFQLTQIAK
-369 KEYEELRAEWWSD
+369 QYEELKSEWWSD
-382 QSYAPY
+382 QSYAPF

>member
-51 SVVVSETEVGSP
+51 SVVVSEELVGSP

-79 ELFESHVRPGGNLLI
+79 SMFESHVRPGGNLFI
-94 NSSLVTSEPTRTD
+94 NSSLVKKETTRTD
-107 INVYKIPVND
+107 INVVKIPVND
-117 IAIDIGNARV
+117 IAIDLGNARV

-134 AYLKATEL
+134 AYLKVTEL
-142 VEVPSVIKAF
+142 VKVESVIQAF

-157 DKKKKLIPT
+157 DKKKKLLPI

-171 EYGQNALGSEFK
+171 EFGGEAVGKEYMASAAEK
-183 SENREQFV
+183 PV
-191 ESKTPEHYKNLRGGE
+191 ESKTPEHYKHLKGGE
-206 EEKPIN
+206 EEIKIN
-212 YVNDL
+212 YLNDI
-217 RKMDKEDEEKIFSSE
+217 RQMDKAQEDKIFSSE

-251 VSGETLGDGA
+251 MSSEQLGGEA
-261 SKDVF
+261 KDVF

-271 QSEEHVDYLE
+271 QSEEHVDYLNK
-281 RLKTNIEKNES
+281 LKSNIEKDES

-304 KKLEFGKFDPEKAT
+304 KTFEWGKVDPENAT
-318 MALSLFNLGMNIK
+318 MVLSVFNLGMNIK
-331 KTNIKFYE
+331 KVNIKFYE
-339 KAAARSEI
+339 KAAARSEVP
-347 AEAKELYK
+347 EAKGLYK
-355 ELAYWENFQLSQIK
+355 ELAYWENFQLTQIAK
-369 KEYEELRAEWWSD
+369 QYEELKSEWWSD
-382 QSYAPY
+382 QSYAPF

>member
-1 MTRKIVMAG
+1 MAG

-51 SVVVSETEVGSP
+51 SVVVSEELVGSP

-79 ELFESHVRPGGNLLI
+79 SMFESHVRPGGNLFI
-94 NSSLVTSEPTRTD
+94 NSSLVMKETTRTD
-107 INVYKIPVND
+107 INVVKIPVND
-117 IAIDIGNARV
+117 IAIDLGNARV

-134 AYLKATEL
+134 AYLKVTEL
-142 VEVPSVIKAF
+142 VKVESVIQAF

-157 DKKKKLIPT
+157 DKKKKLLPI

-171 EYGQNALGSEFK
+171 EFGGEAVGKEYMPSAAEK
-183 SENREQFV
+183 KV
-191 ESKTPEHYKNLRGGE
+191 ESKTPEHYKNLKGGE
-206 EEKPIN
+206 EEIKIN
-212 YVNDL
+212 YLNDI
-217 RKMDKEDEEKIFSSE
+217 RQMDKAQEDKIFSSE

-251 VSGETLGDGA
+251 MSSEQLGGEA
-261 SKDVF
+261 KEVF

-271 QSEEHVDYLE
+271 QSEEHVDYLNK
-281 RLKTNIEKNES
+281 LKSNIEKDES

-304 KKLEFGKFDPEKAT
+304 KTLEWGKVDPENAT
-318 MALSLFNLGMNIK
+318 MVLSVFNLGMNIK
-331 KTNIKFYE
+331 KVNIKFYE
-339 KAAARSEI
+339 KAAARSEVP
-347 AEAKELYK
+347 EAKGLYK
-355 ELAYWENFQLSQIK
+355 ELAYWENFQLTQIAK
-369 KEYEELRAEWWSD
+369 QYEELKSEWWSD
-382 QSYAPY
+382 QSYAPF

>member
-1 MTRKIVMAG
+1 MAG

-51 SVVVSETEVGSP
+51 SVVVSEELVGSP

-79 ELFESHVRPGGNLLI
+79 SMFESHVRHGGNLFI
-94 NSSLVTSEPTRTD
+94 NSSLVKKETTRTD
-107 INVYKIPVND
+107 INVVKIPVND
-117 IAIDIGNARV
+117 IAIDLGNARV

-134 AYLKATEL
+134 AYLKVTEL
-142 VEVPSVIKAF
+142 VKVESVIQAF

-157 DKKKKLIPT
+157 DKKKKLLPI

-171 EYGQNALGSEFK
+171 EFGGEAVGKEYMASVA
-183 SENREQFV
+183 ENKV
-191 ESKTPEHYKNLRGGE
+191 ESKTPEHYKHLKGGE
-206 EEKPIN
+206 EEMKIN
-212 YVNDL
+212 YLNDI
-217 RKMDKEDEEKIFSSE
+217 RQMDKEQEDKIFSSE

-251 VSGETLGDGA
+251 MSSEQLGGEA
-261 SKDVF
+261 KEVF

-271 QSEEHVDYLE
+271 QSEEHVDYLNK
-281 RLKTNIEKNES
+281 LKSNIEKDES

-304 KKLEFGKFDPEKAT
+304 KTLEWGKVDPENAT
-318 MALSLFNLGMNIK
+318 MVLSVFNLGMNIK
-331 KTNIKFYE
+331 KVNIKFYE
-339 KAAARSEI
+339 KAAARSEVP
-347 AEAKELYK
+347 EAKGLYK
-355 ELAYWENFQLSQIK
+355 ELAYWENFQLTQISK
-369 KEYEELRAEWWSD
+369 QYEELKSEWWSD
-382 QSYAPY
+382 QSYAPF